1 MISPSFISNQQTSMK
16 LKISILVSTIIILVL
31 VLGFFYR
38 DEIFVWYTTPS
49 HTFDQSPKT
58 KQLDYSLV
66 NAWFSLP
73 ELNDDADII
82 LKELEKEVQETKE
95 ADVFFIHLTTYFSSY
110 SWNQDLNNEDGI
122 YDPANWLSSQVSV
135 FNKCCRI
142 FSPRYRQATFMS
154 YFGKEDGFLARDL
167 AFKDILASFDHYINK

>member
-1 MISPSFISNQQTSMK
+1 M
-16 LKISILVSTIIILVL
+16 
-31 VLGFFYR
+31 
-38 DEIFVWYTTPS
+38 TPS

-82 LKELEKEVQETKE
+82 LKELQKEVQETKE

-122 YDPANWLSSQVSV
+122 YDYINWLSSQVSV
-135 FNKCCRI
+135 YSI
-142 FSPRYRQATFMS
+142 SVAE
-154 YFGKEDGFLARDL
+154 YFLHDIDKQHLCL
-167 AFKDILASFDHYINK
+167 ILAKRMDF